1 MDSLKEEFLKLTGY
15 IFCFFKTSIFLIHME
30 LTSKSRIRETMQ
42 EFKKQ
47 NFEKQGQR
55 NGNSIES
62 SESKEQ
68 KTTFFYECYDLPHA
82 AFLSK

>member
-1 MDSLKEEFLKLTGY
+1 MDSLNEE
-15 IFCFFKTSIFLIHME
+15 FFKTDWIHILLLQNIFLIHMG

-55 NGNSIES
+55 DGNSIES

>member
-1 MDSLKEEFLKLTGY
+1 MDSSNEE
-15 IFCFFKTSIFLIHME
+15 FFKTDWIHI
-30 LTSKSRIRETMQ
+30 LLLQNINLLDSYGKSRIRETMQ

>member
-1 MDSLKEEFLKLTGY
+1 
-15 IFCFFKTSIFLIHME
+15 
-30 LTSKSRIRETMQ
+30 MQ

>member
-1 MDSLKEEFLKLTGY
+1 MKNFLKLTGY
-15 IFCFFKTSIFLIHME
+15 IFCFFKTSIFLIHMG

-68 KTTFFYECYDLPHA
+68 KTTFFYECYDFPHA

>member
-1 MDSLKEEFLKLTGY
+1 MG
-15 IFCFFKTSIFLIHME
+15 

-82 AFLSK
+82 LS

>member
-1 MDSLKEEFLKLTGY
+1 MG
-15 IFCFFKTSIFLIHME
+15 

-55 NGNSIES
+55 NDSIES

-68 KTTFFYECYDLPHA
+68 KTTFFYECYDRPHA